1 MRALFVM
8 DPLSTILVD
17 RDSSYA
23 LMLAVQNRGGE
34 VWHCLPTDLYTRQ
47 DRVYAHASRI
57 TAGPRPE
64 IATVHGQEDLAL
76 DACDVV
82 FMRKDP
88 PFDMRYIFT
97 TYLLDLAAART
108 LVVNHP
114 RALRDANE
122 KLVTLRFPDLIADTM
137 VTRSKERIR
146 QFLNEHGGRCVIKPW
161 DGNGGRG
168 VFVLDAADR
177 NLASIVEAS
186 TGDERDFVIVQEYLP
201 AVRDGDK
208 RIILVDG
215 EPRGAFLRVPAEHD
229 NRGNMHVGATVH
241 RTELTT
247 RDKQICARLAPFL
260 RENGLL
266 FTGIDVIGDRLT
278 EVNVTSPTG
287 VQECQRLDGVDI
299 AAEIVDRALARA
311 DGA

>member
-8 DPLSTILVD
+8 DPLETILVD

-23 LMLAVQNRGGE
+23 LMLAVHNRGGE
-34 VWHCLPTDLYTRQ
+34 VWHCLPSDLATRQ
-47 DRVYAHASRI
+47 DRVYAAARRI
-57 TAGPRPE
+57 QAGPKPHV
-64 IATVHGQEDLAL
+64 ATVLGEEDLPL

-88 PFDMRYIFT
+88 PFDMAYIFT

-108 LVVNHP
+108 LVVNDP

-122 KLVTLRFPDLIADTM
+122 KLVILRFPDLIADTAI
-137 VTRSKERIR
+137 TRSKARIR
-146 QFLNEHGGRCVIKPW
+146 KFLDEHGGRCVIKPW

-168 VFVLDAADR
+168 VFVLDSSDR
-177 NLASIVEAS
+177 NLASIIETS
-186 TGDERDFVIVQEYLP
+186 TLDERAFVIVQEYLP

-215 EPRGAFLRVPAEHD
+215 EPRGAFLRVPAPED

-241 RTELTT
+241 RTEITA
-247 RDKQICARLAPFL
+247 RDRQICTRLAPFL
-260 RENGLL
+260 KERGLL

-287 VQECQRLDGVDI
+287 IQECQRLDGVDI
-299 AAEIVDRALARA
+299 AAELVDRAIARA